1 MLSTRKTSRGGGGGY
16 LILSGMFRLAV
27 SLAPAVAGVLSAAQ
41 GQAQAQAY
49 AQAQAQA
56 QALPGGKRG

>member
-1 MLSTRKTSRGGGGGY
+1 
-16 LILSGMFRLAV
+16 MFRLAA

-41 GQAQAQAY
+41 AQAQAY
-49 AQAQAQA
+49 AQAQA

>member
-1 MLSTRKTSRGGGGGY
+1 MRKTSRVGGGGY
-16 LILSGMFRLAV
+16 LILSGMFRLAHRT
-27 SLAPAVAGVLSAAQ
+27 PAVAGVLSAAQ
-41 GQAQAQAY
+41 AQAQAQAQVQ

>member
-41 GQAQAQAY
+41 GQAQAQA
-49 AQAQAQA
+49 
-56 QALPGGKRG
+56 LPGGKRG